1 MANISDNNKRIA
13 KNTLLLYGR
22 MAIMMFVGLFTSRVN
37 LASLGIQDYGIYNA
51 VGGVVAMLSI
61 LSGAMAVAVSRF
73 ITVGLGKG
81 DEERMK
87 VIFSTSVIIQ
97 IMMSAIVIFVAE
109 IIGVW
114 FLNTRMVIPADR
126 ISAANVVFQCSL
138 ITFAINLLS
147 VPYNAV
153 IIAHEKMA
161 AFGYISILEALLK
174 LLVAYLI
181 YVSPFDKLDVYAIL
195 LCLVALLIRLIYG
208 VYCKRHFSET
218 IFKFVLDKNLVKE
231 MFGFIGWA
239 FLGNGVVVLKDQG
252 INILLNLFC
261 GPVVNAARGIS
272 MQVNNYV
279 YSFVQNFMTA
289 VNPQITKNYA
299 QKDIVYMHKL
309 IIRSAKFG
317 FFIMMILV
325 LPLCANIDYVLNLW
339 LVKVPAHTNNFVTLV
354 LIYSLVGTFSVPLLT
369 GVLAEGNIK
378 NYEINLGITYFSNFI
393 AAYFILDAGVKV
405 EWVFVL
411 NIFFELIVLFIL
423 LLQSKRKYS
432 LPIGR
437 YTIECLIPCISVLGL
452 CTFIIYIL
460 KLVNANNI
468 FIFIV
473 DTIIIV
479 AICFITVATFGVS
492 RNERQYLIKIIK
504 SKIIKE

>member
-195 LCLVALLIRLIYG
+195 LCLVALLI
-208 VYCKRHFSET
+208 
-218 IFKFVLDKNLVKE
+218 
-231 MFGFIGWA
+231 
-239 FLGNGVVVLKDQG
+239 
-252 INILLNLFC
+252 
-261 GPVVNAARGIS
+261 
-272 MQVNNYV
+272 
-279 YSFVQNFMTA
+279 
-289 VNPQITKNYA
+289 
-299 QKDIVYMHKL
+299 
-309 IIRSAKFG
+309 
-317 FFIMMILV
+317 
-325 LPLCANIDYVLNLW
+325 
-339 LVKVPAHTNNFVTLV
+339 
-354 LIYSLVGTFSVPLLT
+354 
-369 GVLAEGNIK
+369 
-378 NYEINLGITYFSNFI
+378 
-393 AAYFILDAGVKV
+393 
-405 EWVFVL
+405 
-411 NIFFELIVLFIL
+411 
-423 LLQSKRKYS
+423 
-432 LPIGR
+432 
-437 YTIECLIPCISVLGL
+437 
-452 CTFIIYIL
+452 
-460 KLVNANNI
+460 
-468 FIFIV
+468 
-473 DTIIIV
+473 
-479 AICFITVATFGVS
+479 
-492 RNERQYLIKIIK
+492 
-504 SKIIKE
+504 